1 MAAVIARSVQEQGH
15 QLWGVDR
22 AEGKRKVGSSNGW
35 GAEEWWSH
43 SHPLST
49 LTLLGLGQGLVR
61 RQQQGGL

>member
-1 MAAVIARSVQEQGH
+1 M
-15 QLWGVDR
+15 WGVDR

-43 SHPLST
+43 GHPLST